1 MKKNELTK
9 VVLAALVFASSV
21 AMAESDYPAADFQP
35 KVIFSDDSASQS
47 ASEPKETAAKVEEAD
62 ENFPA
67 ANYQPKVLFSD
78 ADYKHSPAA
87 PSAKGSSV
95 STSAPTLA
103 SAEVEVIQAEK
114 EASSNFSYIGLIAIA
129 IAGFFV
135 YTKKTG
141 GVSLSSGKSSK
152 KVAPSNSYAAAADG
166 STGVEKYLE
175 KVGIKKTGV
184 AKYLDKQV
192 ETYPSTGVAKYMAKQ
207 IIKDREVAASRVTG
221 VEKYLRDKV

>member
-9 VVLAALVFASSV
+9 VVLAVLVFASSAV
-21 AMAESDYPAADFQP
+21 MAESDYPAADFQP
-35 KVIFSDDSASQS
+35 KVIFSDDSAPQH
-47 ASEPKETAAKVEEAD
+47 ASSSEAKAAPVAEVD

-67 ANYQPKVLFSD
+67 TNYQPKVLFSD
-78 ADYKHSPAA
+78 AEYKHSSEA
-87 PSAKGSSV
+87 PSAKSS
-95 STSAPTLA
+95 SASSRSA
-103 SAEVEVIQAEK
+103 SAAVEVIQSEK

-135 YTKKTG
+135 YSKKTG
-141 GVSLSSGKSSK
+141 GISIGEGKSK
-152 KVAPSNSYAAAADG
+152 KKAAPSNSYVAAADG